1 MLKLDIEKIK
11 QTITKEELNEAM
23 LPVYKKAEK
32 IMQSMILF
40 HLFLSFA
47 LVFYY
52 DTWLVTLGVAIP
64 AILAYFLVVKLYPHT
79 LFARS
84 NSGIVIQSFM
94 MLHIYQMH
102 GLAEMH
108 FFFFTSTAI
117 MIIYMDWISIVP
129 MAVYVAGQHFIFILL
144 HNSGWQIYF
153 FEDPYIGFTKAFF
166 HFAIAIFQV
175 VISCFWA
182 YTFRQRVLE
191 NFYQNKALAKFS
203 EEQLEGKD
211 KVIKNMIQDL
221 SGVTSSVRIS
231 YNDIV
236 NSTNEVSLSLDF
248 IAEGSSKQ
256 TELADDTVNSSL
268 KLGEKINSILNTANI
283 LIAKS
288 KEMKKEN
295 LFGLKQ
301 IQNLKANFLKNQES
315 TQHLNEAIHDLSARS
330 RDVASIIEKIKSIA
344 DQTHLLSLNAS
355 IEAARAG
362 DSGKGFAVVASEVGK
377 LADESSRSTKEISTI
392 VLQINRFIQ
401 SAKEQ
406 MLQTENLL
414 KSSEVDMNQTVQTF
428 NEIEKTVSE
437 VADKNELL
445 LKEIESME
453 ELKIVSIE
461 NSKKILTVIQDSA
474 SSTEEISATTKE
486 QTNSVQS
493 ILSMLN
499 DLEEKVKIISQ
510 TLENENE

>member
-1 MLKLDIEKIK
+1 
-11 QTITKEELNEAM
+11 
-23 LPVYKKAEK
+23 
-32 IMQSMILF
+32 
-40 HLFLSFA
+40 
-47 LVFYY
+47 
-52 DTWLVTLGVAIP
+52 
-64 AILAYFLVVKLYPHT
+64 
-79 LFARS
+79 
-84 NSGIVIQSFM
+84 
-94 MLHIYQMH
+94 
-102 GLAEMH
+102 
-108 FFFFTSTAI
+108 
-117 MIIYMDWISIVP
+117 
-129 MAVYVAGQHFIFILL
+129 
-144 HNSGWQIYF
+144 
-153 FEDPYIGFTKAFF
+153 
-166 HFAIAIFQV
+166 
-175 VISCFWA
+175 
-182 YTFRQRVLE
+182 
-191 NFYQNKALAKFS
+191 
-203 EEQLEGKD
+203 
-211 KVIKNMIQDL
+211 MIQDL

>member
-11 QTITKEELNEAM
+11 QTVTKEELNEAM
-23 LPVYKKAEK
+23 LPVYRKAEK
-32 IMQSMILF
+32 IMQAMILF
-40 HLFLSFA
+40 HLLLSFI
-47 LVFYY
+47 LVFYS
-52 DTWLVTLGVAIP
+52 DTWLVTIGVAVP
-64 AILAYFLVVKLYPHT
+64 AVLAYYLVVKLYPDT
-79 LFARS
+79 RFARS
-84 NSGIVIQSFM
+84 NAGIVIQTFM

-117 MIIYMDWISIVP
+117 MIIYMDWLSIVP
-129 MAVYVAGQHFIFILL
+129 MAIYVSAQHLTFILL
-144 HNSGWQIYF
+144 HNAGWQMYF
-153 FEDPYIGFTKAFF
+153 FEDSYISFTKAFF
-166 HFAIAIFQV
+166 HYAVAIFQV

-191 NFYQNKALAKFS
+191 NFYQNRALAKYS

-211 KVIKNMIQDL
+211 KVIRNMIQDL
-221 SGVTSSVRIS
+221 SQVTSSVRES

-236 NSTNEVSLSLDF
+236 NSTNEVSNSLEY
-248 IAEGSSKQ
+248 IAEGASKQ
-256 TELADDTVNSSL
+256 TELADNTVDSSL
-268 KLGEKINSILNTANI
+268 KLGDRINATLQTANI
-283 LIAKS
+283 LIEKS

-295 LFGLKQ
+295 LLGLKQ
-301 IQNLKANFLKNQES
+301 IQNLKDTFNRNQEA
-315 TQHLNEAIHDLSARS
+315 TKHVNDAINDLSARS

-392 VLQINRFIQ
+392 VTEINRFIH
-401 SAKEQ
+401 SAKQQ
-406 MLQTENLL
+406 MLEAESLL
-414 KSSEVDMNQTVQTF
+414 KSSEADMNQTVQTF

-437 VADKNELL
+437 VARNNETLL
-445 LKEIESME
+445 SEIESME
-453 ELKIVSIE
+453 ELKVNSIE
-461 NSKKILTVIQDSA
+461 NSRKILTVIQDSA

-486 QTNSVQS
+486 QSNSVQS
-493 ILSMLN
+493 ILSKIN
-499 DLEEKVKIISQ
+499 ELEQKVKIIAE
-510 TLENENE
+510 TLENKD